1 MKIKVGFIN
10 SIRVRFMNSIGIR
23 FRIRIRIGK
32 SKIVRR
38 GGLGLGGHPVGLG

>member
-1 MKIKVGFIN
+1 MKIKVKIIN

-32 SKIVRR
+32 SKENDNKR
-38 GGLGLGGHPVGLG
+38 